1 MVTVKDTEA
10 KRHEDEARPSRGVRA
25 SLDEVN
31 ARQSAIL
38 HEVRIGNGDIDA
50 LSRFFDVSASTI
62 RRDLEQLH
70 RAGLVTRTHGG
81 AIASSGP
88 VERTLREK
96 EQLQRREKMAIAAA
110 AARTVEDGD
119 TVFLDA
125 GSTTGAL
132 ASLLRTR
139 RLIVVTVGIN
149 SILSLYDAE
158 NVEVIVLGGVLRQ
171 RTESIVSDL
180 TLHNL
185 QRIRIDKA
193 FIGANGI
200 SADKGICSPTSAQS
214 YLKDAVAASATEVAV
229 LADSTKLG
237 LCPFPYLTRIERDFT
252 LVVDEGATEDR
263 LRPFHDRS
271 NVTVH
276 TAPFSEGS
284 LPQLNDEIPTP

>member
-1 MVTVKDTEA
+1 MNDAVTPGRTDD
-10 KRHEDEARPSRGVRA
+10 EDRPNRGVRA
-25 SLDEVN
+25 SLNEVN

-50 LSRFFDVSASTI
+50 LSGFFNVSASTV
-62 RRDLEQLH
+62 RRDLEHLH

-81 AIASSGP
+81 AVANSGP

-96 EQLQRREKMAIAAA
+96 ELLQRREKMAIATAA
-110 AARTVEDGD
+110 AESVEDGD

-125 GSTTGAL
+125 GSTTGAV
-132 ASLLRTR
+132 AMLLRHR
-139 RLIVVTVGIN
+139 RLTIVTVGIN

-158 NVEVIVLGGVLRQ
+158 DVEVIVLGGVLRQ

-193 FIGANGI
+193 FIGANGM
-200 SADKGICSPTSAQS
+200 SADKGISSPTEAQS
-214 YLKDAVAASATEVAV
+214 YLKDAVALSATDVAV

-237 LCPFPYLTRIERDFT
+237 QCPFPYLTRIERDFMLIT
-252 LVVDEGATEDR
+252 DEGATEEH
-263 LRPFHDRS
+263 LRPFHERS
-271 NVTVH
+271 NVNVRI
-276 TAPFSEGS
+276 APFSEGY
-284 LPQLNDEIPTP
+284 LPQLNDEIPEP